1 MRYFIEIYFF
11 WIFVGSASCQF
22 NPLALGEQAL
32 LPTYSSDLFSSI
44 LPAVYK
50 PLSGQPAPLLSAC
63 AIRHCPC
70 IWGPECPQC
79 LSRHQDFLSCPC
91 GCGCSSGLRSFF
103 GAKPSWHFPALRV
116 SRGARFGRVSAI
128 CCSSPLQ
135 SLENQPVNTAC
146 CAQWCVTA
154 LSCPP
159 QLLHTALC
167 NRGEQ
172 WKVILLLLLLQN
184 LSLLW
189 P

>member
-91 GCGCSSGLRSFF
+91 GCGCSSSLRSFF

-172 WKVILLLLLLQN
+172 
-184 LSLLW
+184 
-189 P
+189 